1 MLGYV
6 TGLGRGEVDR
16 LMREVADRLRAE
28 GWPLAGAVQHNIETG
43 PTSKCH
49 MDLQVLSGADVVR
62 ISQDLGALSRGC
74 RLDPQGLERVVGLVS
89 AGLSKGAALLLVNKF
104 GKQEVDGRG
113 FRPVIGEALSSGVP
127 VLVAVNEGNLEAFLT
142 FAEDL
147 AEALPP
153 DVDAL
158 TDWCRAR
165 MREAAEV

>member
-89 AGLSKGAALLLVNKF
+89 AGLAKGAALLLVNKF

-147 AEALPP
+147 AESLPP
-153 DVDAL
+153 DVEAV

>member
-16 LMREVADRLRAE
+16 LMREVAGRLRAE

-43 PTSKCH
+43 PASKCH
-49 MDLQVLSGADVVR
+49 MDLQVLSGEDVVR

-89 AGLSKGAALLLVNKF
+89 AGLQKGAALLLVNKF

-127 VLVAVNEGNLEAFLT
+127 VLVAVNAGNLEAFLT

-147 AEALPP
+147 AEPLPT
-153 DVDAL
+153 DADAVM
-158 TDWCRAR
+158 DWCRAR
-165 MREAAEV
+165 IREARAA

>member
-153 DVDAL
+153 DVESV

>member
-153 DVDAL
+153 EVEAV

>member
-6 TGLGRGEVDR
+6 TGLRRGEVDV
-16 LMREVADRLRAE
+16 LMREVAERLRAE
-28 GWPLAGAVQHNIETG
+28 GVPLAGAVQHNVETG
-43 PTSKCH
+43 PASKCH

-89 AGLSKGAALLLVNKF
+89 AGLQKGAALLLVNKF
-104 GKQEVDGRG
+104 GKQELGGRG
-113 FRPVIGEALSSGVP
+113 FRPVIGEAISSGVP
-127 VLVAVNEGNLEAFLT
+127 VLVAVNEGNLDAFLA

-147 AEALPP
+147 AEALPT
-153 DVDAL
+153 DVDAV

-165 MREAAEV
+165 IREAQAA

>member
-6 TGLGRGEVDR
+6 TGLGRGEVDV

-28 GWPLAGAVQHNIETG
+28 GVPLAGAVQHNIETG

-49 MDLQVLSGADVVR
+49 MDLQVLSGEDIVR

-89 AGLSKGAALLLVNKF
+89 AGLQKGAALLLVNKF

-113 FRPVIGEALSSGVP
+113 FRPVIGEALSAGVP
-127 VLVAVNEGNLEAFLT
+127 VLVAVNAGNLDAFLA

-147 AEALPP
+147 AEPLAP
-153 DVDAL
+153 DVDAV

-165 MREAAEV
+165 IREAKAA